1 MLLQFIVSC
10 GFFRMNFDKI
20 FKLSDGALQFLFGGN
35 CDFCG
40 EYLTVGDHRRLCA
53 SCLQS
58 LSKQRR
64 EFNLQLRC
72 GVCSHPLNASSP
84 SSSLSIKSSLTKN
97 RRSADSRQ
105 NSVRQNSAR
114 RNSDSPKDALAEQSA
129 YSEKK
134 VCPACME
141 APLKV
146 AQANALFPNTG
157 LAKKF
162 CYDYKFQKHPSYAHL
177 LARWI
182 VEDYGDFFSSY
193 DVIVVVVLGAKG
205 RLERGFCQVTEV
217 VKRVSRLL
225 SIPYLCPVKRVG
237 ISSQHTLGKR
247 QRRESL
253 PLRFFYREK
262 YRGFFD
268 GKKVLIVDDICS
280 SGATINY
287 FASLL
292 EKNNHP
298 KSIGAF
304 FFARSLF
311 QDDKNQKEISK

>member
-1 MLLQFIVSC
+1 
-10 GFFRMNFDKI
+10 MNFDKI
-20 FKLSDGALQFLFGGN
+20 FKLSDSVLQFLFGGN

-40 EYLTVGDHRRLCA
+40 ECLSVGDHRRLCA

-72 GVCSHPLNASSP
+72 GICAHPLNIP
-84 SSSLSIKSSLTKN
+84 SSNSSALIKSSPNKD
-97 RRSADSRQ
+97 RKKSDSG
-105 NSVRQNSAR
+105 
-114 RNSDSPKDALAEQSA
+114 RNSHSRRSA

-134 VCPACME
+134 ICPACME
-141 APLKV
+141 ASLEV

-162 CYDYKFQKHPSYAHL
+162 CYDYKFQKHQSYAHL

-193 DVIVVVVLGAKG
+193 DVIVVVALGSPG

-225 SIPYLCPVKRVG
+225 SIPYLCPIKRVG
-237 ISSQHTLGKR
+237 VSSQHTLGKR

-262 YRGFFD
+262 YRGIFD

-287 FASLL
+287 FVSLL
-292 EKNNHP
+292 EKNNLP